1 MRTEVLVAL
10 LALFGVLVT
19 AGAGVWVAVIQ
30 NRKTKQVAADTAQVA
45 ADTAQVVAQVT
56 NNGGSSM
63 KDTVDYIRTT
73 VDDIR
78 KTQGQHGERLTAVEV
93 RLADHLRAP
102 REVSGW
108 PTGST
113 TPPPS

>member
-10 LALFGVLVT
+10 FALVGVLVT
-19 AGAGVWVAVIQ
+19 AGAGVVVAVIQ
-30 NRKTKQVAADTAQVA
+30 NRKTKQVAADTAR
-45 ADTAQVVAQVT
+45 VVAQVT

-93 RLADHLRAP
+93 
-102 REVSGW
+102 
-108 PTGST
+108 
-113 TPPPS
+113 